1 MSRRVT
7 LPGGDEFLLVDTVGF
22 ISKLPHDLIEAFQ
35 STLEE
40 AALADLIV
48 IVSDASSPDC
58 AAQHAVVEQVLAQ
71 IGADHQPRLEVMNKQ
86 DLCAPGE
93 SAPPS
98 IPGALPLS
106 AKTGAGVDALLQAI
120 ARELRGDERKMTL
133 MIPFARY
140 GVVNELR
147 QRGRILQ
154 ETHEEAGARV
164 TVMLKGEAAGQIA
177 ARYAELVTEGMPGR

>member
-1 MSRRVT
+1 
-7 LPGGDEFLLVDTVGF
+7 
-22 ISKLPHDLIEAFQ
+22 
-35 STLEE
+35 
-40 AALADLIV
+40 
-48 IVSDASSPDC
+48 
-58 AAQHAVVEQVLAQ
+58 
-71 IGADHQPRLEVMNKQ
+71 
-86 DLCAPGE
+86 
-93 SAPPS
+93 
-98 IPGALPLS
+98 
-106 AKTGAGVDALLQAI
+106 
-120 ARELRGDERKMTL
+120 MTL